1 MLGYYATTP
10 NHPPPDGEDLLEIG
24 SPTDPDPRPFK
35 VTHPL
40 ADYRRD
46 SSLGVFPSMKSL
58 TSLRGVAFA
67 GALTLT
73 HAATALGATSHA
85 ASTHAV
91 TTHAVTTQ
99 AVTTQAKQS
108 AAAQAAGTKALA
120 KASGE
125 NTPLSLGHTVATHA
139 GSSGGGGTSIVRTI
153 VGLFIVIAVIYGI
166 AWIMKQAKKSKIR
179 PSGRGL
185 TQVANLPLGSG
196 RSVAVVRAGREILV
210 VGVAENGVTPIR
222 SYTEAEAIELG
233 LEVPTEESENAN
245 PVVEKPLDRVL
256 DGLRK
261 MTARS

>member
-1 MLGYYATTP
+1 
-10 NHPPPDGEDLLEIG
+10 
-24 SPTDPDPRPFK
+24 
-35 VTHPL
+35 
-40 ADYRRD
+40 
-46 SSLGVFPSMKSL
+46 MKSL

-85 ASTHAV
+85 VSTHAS
-91 TTHAVTTQ
+91 TKHAT
-99 AVTTQAKQS
+99 QS

-120 KASGE
+120 KSTGE
-125 NTPLSLGHTVATHA
+125 NTPLSIGHAAVTHTA
-139 GSSGGGGTSIVRTI
+139 SSSGGGASIVRTI

-179 PSGRGL
+179 PTGTGL
-185 TQVANLPLGSG
+185 SHLANLPLGSG

-222 SYTEAEAIELG
+222 SYTEAEAIALG
-233 LEVPTEESENAN
+233 IDLPTEESENAN
-245 PVVEKPLDRVL
+245 PVVEKPLGRMM